1 MALSLDDK
9 EWIGEQLKKLRLEME
24 EQTRREIER
33 RIARRTADE
42 DEPTLRDSMRVG
54 VGRP

>member
-42 DEPTLRDSMRVG
+42 NEPTLRDSMRVG